1 MRLRRT
7 GILTKIVL
15 AVLLVY
21 ALVTKIGHSD
31 LEKQKRSELE
41 ELKSYEAQLAAS
53 VDGMQYDIEHS
64 AEEDVIRDIA
74 RKLGFIDPDEE
85 IYIDSED

>member
-7 GILTKIVL
+7 GMLTKIVL
-15 AVLLVY
+15 AVLLIY
-21 ALVTKIGHSD
+21 ALVTKIGQSD

-41 ELKSYEAQLAAS
+41 ELKNYEAQLAAS

-64 AEEDVIRDIA
+64 TDEDVIRDIA
-74 RKLGFIDPDEE
+74 REHGFIDPGEE
-85 IYIDSED
+85 IYVNSGE

>member
-21 ALVTKIGHSD
+21 ALVTKIGQSD

-41 ELKSYEAQLAAS
+41 ELKSYESQLAAS
-53 VDGMQYDIEHS
+53 VDGMQYDIDHS
-64 AEEDVIRDIA
+64 TDEDVIRDIA
-74 RKLGFIDPDEE
+74 REHGFTNPGEE
-85 IYIDSED
+85 IYVNSGN